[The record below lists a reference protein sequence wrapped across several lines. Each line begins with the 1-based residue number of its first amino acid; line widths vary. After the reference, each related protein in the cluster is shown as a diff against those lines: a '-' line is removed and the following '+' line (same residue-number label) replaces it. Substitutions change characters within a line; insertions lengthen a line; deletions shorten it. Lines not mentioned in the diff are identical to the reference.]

1 MKVIRATRSV
11 FFDVDDTLVIW
22 DWKKLN
28 PDGVGLIQVG
38 TELVMPHQRHIELMK
53 QFKAR
58 KHTVVV
64 WSQGGHE
71 WAEAVCKALG
81 IEDVVDF
88 VMDKPNWYV
97 DDLHATAW
105 MRAPIYLHPFDPR
118 RDQRWGVP
126 EENDILKQELKEEG
140 DDNG

>member
-22 DWKKLN
+22 DWKAVN
-28 PDGVGLIQVG
+28 PSGVGLISIVNPDG
-38 TELVMPHQRHIELMK
+38 ACSELVLPHLRHIELMRR
-53 QFKAR
+53 FKAR
-58 KHTVVV
+58 GHTVVV

-71 WAEAVCKALG
+71 WAESVCKTLG
-81 IEDVVDF
+81 IENLVDL

-105 MRAPIYLHPFDPR
+105 MKAPIFLDINDPAK
-118 RDQRWGVP
+118 DSRWGIPSDIKP
-126 EENDILKQELKEEG
+126 EGK
-140 DDNG
+140 